1 MPAADANA
9 SLLESG
15 RAAWESSVVSRTS
28 MNDVLFTNPG
38 DGYPFTAELRVSWAD
53 GVFEFQLSRGG
64 LLVTADRCFVENS
77 KPVLSAFLHQVVAEA
92 RTSGPRPPSMNG
104 RVGPTL
110 RTPIRP

>member
-1 MPAADANA
+1 MPTAHANANA
-9 SLLESG
+9 SLLESALG
-15 RAAWESSVVSRTS
+15 AWESSVVSTTS

-77 KPVLSAFLHQVVAEA
+77 EPVLSAFLHQLVAEA
-92 RTSGPRPPSMNG
+92 RTSEPRPPA
-104 RVGPTL
+104 
-110 RTPIRP
+110 